1 MRVQMGCN
9 CGRYLIN
16 QDSRA
21 VNIIVRSIGYKAQL
35 IHNEAVKD
43 VDCAQITGDE
53 MWSFVKKAHRLR

>member
-1 MRVQMGCN
+1 MGCN

-53 MWSFVKKAHRLR
+53 MGSTSFSAQRKSKL